1 MLSNKALHILY
12 VIVGLLM
19 IIYALFAHLIIP
31 GIPFALLIIGG
42 VLLIIAGW
50 PAGTPVVRK

>member
-1 MLSNKALHILY
+1 MLSNKALRILY
-12 VIVGLLM
+12 IIVGILM
-19 IIYALFAHLIIP
+19 IIYALISHLIIP

-42 VLLIIAGW
+42 ILLIIAGW

>member
-1 MLSNKALHILY
+1 MLSNKALRILY
-12 VIVGLLM
+12 IIVGILM
-19 IIYALFAHLIIP
+19 IIYALIAHLIIP